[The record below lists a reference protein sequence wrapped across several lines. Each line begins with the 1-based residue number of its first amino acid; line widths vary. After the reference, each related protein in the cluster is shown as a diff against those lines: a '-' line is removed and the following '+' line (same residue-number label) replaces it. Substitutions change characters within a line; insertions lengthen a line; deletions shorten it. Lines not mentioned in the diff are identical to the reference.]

1 MLYIILIC
9 KGGILA
15 SYDYYKAFYFVGKYK
30 SFSKAA
36 RALGNSQPNITRI
49 INNLEAELNCKLFE
63 RSKKGVR
70 LTADGEK
77 LFFHVQI
84 ANRQIQLGEAELAA
98 AVKEDRSSLAIGFSI
113 GITDILIR
121 EYIVPVLHDFR
132 VLYPSVQIHIVNDST
147 PRLIEL
153 ANENKIDMAIITSY
167 ETTDDMLNETILYS
181 FQDILIAGKAYESLS
196 ENTISLSELQKYPM
210 IGLWKETE
218 TYQLYKGFFAAN
230 GLPYDPMVETGTTD
244 QVLSFVLYDMGI
256 GFVSPDYAKD
266 ALKKGKVFRISLAES
281 LPMRHISLIYN
292 VSKSA
297 DAEIKTLEEMLL
309 GGFE

>member
-1 MLYIILIC
+1 MFYIILIC

-98 AVKEDRSSLAIGFSI
+98 AVKEERSSLAIGFSI

-167 ETTDDMLNETILYS
+167 PGSDSVSRSVTLHS
-181 FQDILIAGKAYESLS
+181 FQDILIAGNKFAELKGRPVRLSDIKDYPLVSLS
-196 ENTISLSELQKYPM
+196 S
-210 IGLWKETE
+210 ETE
-218 TYQLYKGFFAAN
+218 TFAFYKDFFAEQ
-230 GLPYDPMVETGTTD
+230 GLPFTPSVEAGTTD
-244 QVLSFVLYDMGI
+244 QVLSFVSYDMGI
-256 GFVSPDYAKD
+256 GFVYPDYAAD
-266 ALKKGKVFRISLAES
+266 VIDSGNAFRVD
-281 LPMRHISLIYN
+281 LIEEIPLRTICS
-292 VSKSA
+292 VSGSKSSERS
-297 DAEIKTLEEMLL
+297 EIKELEGMLKNP
-309 GGFE
+309 F